1 MAPVSMSDTDR
12 RIRRIVILGGGSA
25 GWMAAAALANLTSGG
40 CRIELIESTA
50 IGTVGVGEATIPPIR
65 FFNRQLGL
73 DENAFIAAARGTFK
87 LGIAFNDWIRPGH
100 RYFHPFG
107 RIGDEFDSVSFHQH
121 WLRERARGNPVPLED
136 YAMAWVLAR
145 AGRFGRP
152 LTDPAMVLSS
162 FDYAYHFDASLY
174 GAHLRSYAEK
184 RGVRRVEG
192 KVLDVRLR
200 AEDGFIEAL
209 QLEGGERI
217 EGDLFLDCS
226 GFRGVLIG
234 SALKV
239 GYESWQRWLP
249 CDRAVAV
256 GCELGEDLPPYTSA
270 TARPAG
276 WQWRIPLQHRMG
288 NGHVYCS
295 EHMSDDEATAI
306 LLANLTGEPL
316 GEPRPL
322 RFTAGV
328 RRQFWSRNC
337 VAIGLSAGFLEPLE
351 STSIHLVQS
360 ALTRLLAMF
369 PDRDCNPILVEEFNR
384 ASRFEYERI
393 RDFVILHYH
402 AQQRQEPLWQYA
414 RSMEIPETLQFKIDH
429 FRNGGR
435 ILFDPEELFQK
446 NNWLAVLVGQEIRPE
461 RYHPL
466 VDLRGRADAGKILA
480 DMRGAMEQAAL
491 ALPTHRQYI
500 RALATYSGPQSSR

>member
-1 MAPVSMSDTDR
+1 MQLPASSMSDTDR

-25 GWMAAAALANLTSGG
+25 GWMAAAALANTTRGG
-40 CRIELIESTA
+40 CHIDLIESTA

-65 FFNRQLGL
+65 HFNRQLGL
-73 DENAFIAAARGTFK
+73 DENALIAAARGTFK
-87 LGIAFNDWIRPGH
+87 LGIAFVDWIRPGH

-107 RIGDEFDSVSFHQH
+107 RIGEDFDAVSLHQY
-121 WLRERARGNPVPLED
+121 WLRERARGSSVPLED
-136 YAMAWVLAR
+136 HAMAWVLAR
-145 AGRFGRP
+145 NGRFSRP
-152 LTDPAMVLSS
+152 LSDPAMVLSS

-174 GAHLRSYAEK
+174 GRCLREYAEK
-184 RGVRRVEG
+184 RGVRRIDG
-192 KVLDVRLR
+192 KVVDVTLR
-200 AEDGFIEAL
+200 GEAGFIEAL
-209 QLEGGERI
+209 QLEGGERV
-217 EGDLFLDCS
+217 EGDLFIDCS
-226 GFRGVLIG
+226 GFRGLLIE
-234 SALKV
+234 SALEV

-249 CDRAVAV
+249 CDRALAV
-256 GCELGEDLPPYTSA
+256 GCALGEDLPPYTCA

-295 EHMSDDEATAI
+295 EYMSDDEATAI
-306 LLANLTGEPL
+306 LLDNLVGEPL

-337 VAIGLSAGFLEPLE
+337 IAMGLAAGFLEPLE

-360 ALTRLLAMF
+360 AITRLLAMF

-384 ASRFEYERI
+384 ATRFEYERI
-393 RDFVILHYH
+393 RDFLIFHYY
-402 AQQRQEPLWQYA
+402 AQQREEPLWRDA

-435 ILFDPEELFQK
+435 ILFDPTELFQK
-446 NNWLAVLVGQEIRPE
+446 NNWLAVLAGQEIRPE

-466 VDLRGRADAGKILA
+466 ADLRGRTDAAKILA
-480 DMRGAMEQAAL
+480 DIRRAMEQAAL
-491 ALPTHRQYI
+491 SVPTHRQYI
-500 RALATYSGPQSSR
+500 ERHCRASE

>member
-1 MAPVSMSDTDR
+1 MSGTDR
-12 RIRRIVILGGGSA
+12 RIRRLVIVGGGSA
-25 GWMAAAALANLTSGG
+25 GWMTAAALANSTRGG
-40 CRIELIESTA
+40 CRIELIESMA

-65 FFNRQLGL
+65 HFNRQLGL
-73 DENAFIAAARGTFK
+73 DENAFIAATRGTFK
-87 LGIAFNDWIRPGH
+87 LGIAFIDWTRPGH

-107 RIGDEFDSVSFHQH
+107 RIGDDFDSVSLHQY
-121 WLRERARGNPVPLED
+121 WLRERARGSSIPLED
-136 YAMAWVLAR
+136 HAMAWVLAR

-152 LTDPAMVLSS
+152 LIDPAMVLSS

-174 GAHLRSYAEK
+174 GQHLRAYAEK
-184 RGVRRVEG
+184 RGVRRIDG
-192 KVLDVRLR
+192 KVVDVRLR
-200 AEDGFIEAL
+200 GDDGFIEAL
-209 QLEGGERI
+209 ELESGERI
-217 EGDLFLDCS
+217 EGDFFIDCS
-226 GFRGVLIG
+226 GFRGLLIE

-239 GYESWQRWLP
+239 GYESWQQWLP
-249 CDRAVAV
+249 CDRAMAV
-256 GCELGEDLPPYTSA
+256 GCALGEDLPPYTCA

-295 EHMSDDEATAI
+295 EYMSDDEATAI
-306 LLANLTGEPL
+306 LLANLIGQPL
-316 GEPRPL
+316 GEARAL

-360 ALTRLLAMF
+360 AITRLLAMF
-369 PDRDCNPILVEEFNR
+369 PDRDCNPILAQEFNR

-393 RDFVILHYH
+393 RDFLILHYH
-402 AQQRQEPLWQYA
+402 AQQRQEPLWRYA
-414 RSMEIPETLQFKIDH
+414 RSMQIPETLRFKIDH

-435 ILFDPEELFQK
+435 ILFDAAELFQK
-446 NNWLAVLVGQEIRPE
+446 NNWLAVLVGQEVWPA

-466 VDLRGRADAGKILA
+466 VDLRARADATRILA
-480 DMRGAMEQAAL
+480 EMRRAMEQAAL
-491 ALPTHRQYI
+491 SLPTHRQYI
-500 RALATYSGPQSSR
+500 ERHCEARLRP

>member
-1 MAPVSMSDTDR
+1 MSDSDR
-12 RIRRIVILGGGSA
+12 RVRRIVILGGGSA
-25 GWMAAAALANLTSGG
+25 GWMTAAALAHSIGG
-40 CRIELIESTA
+40 GARIALIESSD

-65 FFNRQLGL
+65 HFNKQLGL

-87 LGIAFNDWIRPGH
+87 LGIAFLDWVRPGH

-107 RIGDEFDSVSFHQH
+107 RIGDEFDSISLHQY
-121 WLRERARGNPVPLED
+121 WLRERARGSTVRLEEH
-136 YAMAWVLAR
+136 AMAWVLAR

-152 LTDPAMVLSS
+152 LADPALVLSS
-162 FDYAYHFDASLY
+162 FDYAYHFDATLY
-174 GAHLRSYAEK
+174 GRYLRDYSEK
-184 RGVRRVEG
+184 RGVRRIDG
-192 KVLDVRLR
+192 KVIEVKLR

-209 QLEGGERI
+209 ELEGGERI
-217 EGDLFLDCS
+217 DGDLFIDCS
-226 GFRGVLIG
+226 GFRGLLIE

-239 GYESWQRWLP
+239 GYESWQHWLP

-256 GCELGEDLPPYTSA
+256 GCTLAEDLPPYTCASA
-270 TARPAG
+270 RAAG

-295 EHMSDDEATAI
+295 EYMSDDEATAI
-306 LLANLTGEPL
+306 LLAGLCGEPM
-316 GEPRPL
+316 GAPRPL

-360 ALTRLLAMF
+360 AITRLLAMF
-369 PDRDCNPILVEEFNR
+369 PERDCNPMLAQEFNR

-393 RDFVILHYH
+393 RDFLILHYH
-402 AQQRQEPLWQYA
+402 AQERQEPLWRHA

-435 ILFDPEELFQK
+435 VLFDPAELFQK
-446 NNWLAVLVGQEIRPE
+446 NNWLAVLAGQEMLPA

-466 VDLRGRADAGKILA
+466 LDLRARADATQVLA
-480 DMRGAMEQAAL
+480 QMRAAMQQAAL
-491 ALPTHRQYI
+491 SLPTHRQYI
-500 RALATYSGPQSSR
+500 ERHCKARLTP

>member
-1 MAPVSMSDTDR
+1 MQPTSVSDTDR
-12 RIRRIVILGGGSA
+12 RIRSIVVLGGGSA
-25 GWMAAAALANLTSGG
+25 GWMAAAALANSTRGG
-40 CRIELIESTA
+40 CRIQVIESTA

-65 FFNRQLGL
+65 HFNRQLGL

-87 LGIAFNDWIRPGH
+87 LGIAFVDWIRPGH

-107 RIGDEFDSVSFHQH
+107 RIGDDFDSVSLHQY
-121 WLRERARGNPVPLED
+121 WLCERARGSTVPLED
-136 YAMAWVLAR
+136 YAMAWALAR
-145 AGRFGRP
+145 NGRFSQP

-174 GAHLRSYAEK
+174 GRYLRDYAEK
-184 RGVRRVEG
+184 RGVRRVDG
-192 KVLDVRLR
+192 KVVDVKLR

-217 EGDLFLDCS
+217 EGDLFIDCS
-226 GFRGVLIG
+226 GFRGLLIE
-234 SALKV
+234 SALEV
-239 GYESWQRWLP
+239 GYESWQHWLP

-256 GCELGEDLPPYTSA
+256 GCELGEDLPPYTCA
-270 TARPAG
+270 TGRPAG

-295 EHMSDDEATAI
+295 EYMSDDEATAM
-306 LLANLTGEPL
+306 LLANLAGEPI

-360 ALTRLLAMF
+360 AITRLLAMF
-369 PDRDCNPILVEEFNR
+369 PDRDCNPILAEEFNR

-393 RDFVILHYH
+393 RDFLILHYH
-402 AQQRQEPLWQYA
+402 AQQRQEPLWRYTRA
-414 RSMEIPETLQFKIDH
+414 MRIPDTLQHKIDH
-429 FRNGGR
+429 FCNGGR
-435 ILFDPEELFQK
+435 ILFDLSELFQK
-446 NNWLAVLVGQEIRPE
+446 NNWLAVLVGQEVWPE

-466 VDLRGRADAGKILA
+466 VDLRGRADAGKILTQ
-480 DMRGAMEQAAL
+480 MRRAMEQAAL
-491 ALPTHRQYI
+491 SLPTHRQYI
-500 RALATYSGPQSSR
+500 ERHCRAGESA

>member
-1 MAPVSMSDTDR
+1 MSDTDR

-25 GWMAAAALANLTSGG
+25 GWMTAAALANAMRGG

-65 FFNRQLGL
+65 LFNRQLGL
-73 DENAFIAAARGTFK
+73 DENAFMSAAGGTFK
-87 LGIAFNDWIRPGH
+87 LGIAFADWIRPGH

-107 RIGDEFDSVSFHQH
+107 RIGDEFDSVSLHQY
-121 WLRERARGNPVPLED
+121 WLRERARGSSVPLED

-145 AGRFGRP
+145 SGRFGRP
-152 LTDPAMVLSS
+152 LSDPAMVLSS

-174 GAHLRSYAEK
+174 GRYLRGYAEK
-184 RGVRRVEG
+184 RGVRRIDG
-192 KVLDVRLR
+192 KVLDVKLR
-200 AEDGFIEAL
+200 GGDGFIEAL
-209 QLEGGERI
+209 QIEGGERI
-217 EGDLFLDCS
+217 EGDLFIDCS
-226 GFRGVLIG
+226 GFRGLLID
-234 SALKV
+234 SALNV

-249 CDRAVAV
+249 CDRALAV
-256 GCELGEDLPPYTSA
+256 GCAPGADLPPYTCA
-270 TARPAG
+270 AARPAG

-295 EHMSDDEATAI
+295 EYMSDDEATDT

-337 VAIGLSAGFLEPLE
+337 VSIGLSAGFLEPLE

-360 ALTRLLAMF
+360 AITRLLAMF
-369 PDRDCNPILVEEFNR
+369 PDRDCNPVLVQEFNR

-393 RDFVILHYH
+393 RDFIILHYH
-402 AQQRQEPLWQYA
+402 AQQREEPLWRYT
-414 RSMEIPETLQFKIDH
+414 RSMGIPEALQFKIDH

-435 ILFDPEELFQK
+435 ILFDPAELFQK
-446 NNWLAVLVGQEIRPE
+446 NNWLAVLVGQEVLPE
-461 RYHPL
+461 CCHPL
-466 VDLRGRADAGKILA
+466 LDLSGRADAAKILA
-480 DMRGAMEQAAL
+480 QMRYAMEQAAL
-491 ALPTHRQYI
+491 SLPTHRQYI
-500 RALATYSGPQSSR
+500 ERHCRASTPAAGAPG

>member
-1 MAPVSMSDTDR
+1 MPPLGPTSDTDR

-25 GWMAAAALANLTSGG
+25 GWMTAAALANSTRGG

-65 FFNRQLGL
+65 HFNRQLGL
-73 DENAFIAAARGTFK
+73 DENAFMAAARGTFK
-87 LGIAFNDWIRPGH
+87 LGIAFVDWIRPGH

-107 RIGDEFDSVSFHQH
+107 RIGDEFDSVSLHQY
-121 WLRERARGNPVPLED
+121 WLRERARGNVAPLED
-136 YAMAWVLAR
+136 HAMAWVLAR
-145 AGRFGRP
+145 DGRFGQP

-174 GAHLRSYAEK
+174 GRYLRDYAEK
-184 RGVRRVEG
+184 RGVRRIDG
-192 KVLDVRLR
+192 KVVDVRLR
-200 AEDGFIEAL
+200 GEDGFIEAL
-209 QLEGGERI
+209 QLEGGERV
-217 EGDLFLDCS
+217 EGDLFIDCS
-226 GFRGVLIG
+226 GFRGLLIE

-256 GCELGEDLPPYTSA
+256 GCALGDDLPPYTCA
-270 TARPAG
+270 LARPAG

-295 EHMSDDEATAI
+295 EYMSEDEATAS
-306 LLANLTGEPL
+306 LLGNLVGEPL

-328 RRQFWSRNC
+328 RQQFWARNC

-351 STSIHLVQS
+351 STSLHMVQS
-360 ALTRLLAMF
+360 AITRLLAMF
-369 PDRDCNPILVEEFNR
+369 PDRDCNPMLVQEFNR
-384 ASRFEYERI
+384 ASRLEYERI
-393 RDFVILHYH
+393 RDFLILHYH
-402 AQQRQEPLWQYA
+402 AQQREEPLWRYT

-435 ILFDPEELFQK
+435 ILFDPTELFQK
-446 NNWLAVLVGQEIRPE
+446 NNWLAVLVGQEVWPE

-466 VDLRGRADAGKILA
+466 VDLCGRPDAAKILA
-480 DMRGAMEQAAL
+480 EMRCLMQQAAL
-491 ALPTHRQYI
+491 SVPTHRQYI
-500 RALATYSGPQSSR
+500 ERHCRASGPA

>member
-1 MAPVSMSDTDR
+1 MSDSDR

-25 GWMAAAALANLTSGG
+25 GWMTAAALAHSISGG
-40 CRIELIESTA
+40 ARIALIESSA

-65 FFNRQLGL
+65 HFNQQLGL

-87 LGIAFNDWIRPGH
+87 LGIAFVDWVRPGH

-107 RIGDEFDSVSFHQH
+107 RIGDEFDSISLHQY
-121 WLRERARGNPVPLED
+121 WLRERARGSAVPLEEH
-136 YAMAWVLAR
+136 AMAWVLAR
-145 AGRFGRP
+145 AGRFARP
-152 LTDPAMVLSS
+152 LADPALVLSS
-162 FDYAYHFDASLY
+162 FDYAYHFDATLY
-174 GAHLRSYAEK
+174 GQYLRDYSER
-184 RGVRRVEG
+184 RGVRRIDG
-192 KVLDVRLR
+192 KVLDVKLR

-209 QLEGGERI
+209 ELEGGERI
-217 EGDLFLDCS
+217 AGDLFVDCS
-226 GFRGVLIG
+226 GFRGLLIE

-256 GCELGEDLPPYTSA
+256 GCALAEDLPPYTRA

-295 EHMSDDEATAI
+295 EYMTDDEATAI
-306 LLANLTGEPL
+306 LLAELCGEPL

-351 STSIHLVQS
+351 STSLHLVQS
-360 ALTRLLAMF
+360 AITRLLAMF
-369 PDRDCNPILVEEFNR
+369 PDRDCNPMLAQEFNR
-384 ASRFEYERI
+384 ATRFEYERI
-393 RDFVILHYH
+393 RDFLILHYH
-402 AQQRQEPLWQYA
+402 AQERQEPLWRQA
-414 RSMEIPETLQFKIDH
+414 RSMEIPETLRFKIDH

-435 ILFDPEELFQK
+435 ILFDPAELFQK
-446 NNWLAVLVGQEIRPE
+446 NNWLAVLAGQDVLPE

-466 VDLRGRADAGKILA
+466 LDLRGRADATQILGE
-480 DMRGAMEQAAL
+480 MRAAMQQAAL

-500 RALATYSGPQSSR
+500 ERHCKARLTP

>member
-1 MAPVSMSDTDR
+1 MTDTDR

-25 GWMAAAALANLTSGG
+25 GWMTAAALANSIRGG
-40 CRIELIESTA
+40 CRIALIESAA

-65 FFNRQLGL
+65 HFNRQLGL
-73 DENAFIAAARGTFK
+73 DENAFVAAARGTFK
-87 LGIAFNDWIRPGH
+87 LGIEFVDWVRPGH

-107 RIGDEFDSVSFHQH
+107 RIGDEFDSVSLHQY
-121 WLRERARGNPVPLED
+121 WLRERVRGSAVPLEEH
-136 YAMAWVLAR
+136 AMAWVLAR
-145 AGRFGRP
+145 NGRFGQP

-174 GAHLRSYAEK
+174 GRYLRDYSEK
-184 RGVRRVEG
+184 RGVRPIDGTV
-192 KVLDVRLR
+192 VDVQLR

-209 QLEGGERI
+209 QLASGERI
-217 EGDLFLDCS
+217 EGDLFIDCS
-226 GFRGVLIG
+226 GFRGLLID

-239 GYESWQRWLP
+239 DYESWQHWLP
-249 CDRAVAV
+249 CDRAMAV
-256 GCELGEDLPPYTSA
+256 GCGLGQELPPYTCA

-295 EHMSDDEATAI
+295 EYMTDDEATAI
-306 LLANLTGEPL
+306 LLEHLTGEPL
-316 GEPRPL
+316 GDPRPL

-328 RRQFWSRNC
+328 RRRFWMRNC

-360 ALTRLLAMF
+360 AITRLLAMF
-369 PDRDCNPILVEEFNR
+369 PDRDCNPLLAQEFNR
-384 ASRFEYERI
+384 ATRFEYERI
-393 RDFVILHYH
+393 RDFLILHYC
-402 AQQRQEPLWQYA
+402 AQQREEPLWRQA
-414 RSMEIPETLQFKIDH
+414 RSMRIPESLQLKIDH

-435 ILFDPEELFQK
+435 ILFDPAELFQK
-446 NNWLAVLVGQEIRPE
+446 NNWLAVLVGQEVWPE

-466 VDLRGRADAGKILA
+466 LDLHGRADATGILA
-480 DMRGAMEQAAL
+480 QMRRAMQQAAL

-500 RALATYSGPQSSR
+500 ERYCRASEPA

>member
-1 MAPVSMSDTDR
+1 MSDTER

-25 GWMAAAALANLTSGG
+25 GWMTAAALANALRGG
-40 CRIELIESTA
+40 CRIDLIESTA

-65 FFNRQLGL
+65 HFNRQLGL
-73 DENAFIAAARGTFK
+73 DENAFVSAARGTFK
-87 LGIAFNDWIRPGH
+87 LGIAFVDWIRPGH

-107 RIGDEFDSVSFHQH
+107 RIGDEFDSVSLHQY
-121 WLRERARGNPVPLED
+121 WLRERARGSPVPLED

-145 AGRFGRP
+145 HGRFGRP
-152 LTDPAMVLSS
+152 LSDPAMVLSS

-174 GAHLRSYAEK
+174 GRHLREYAQK
-184 RGVRRVEG
+184 RGVRRIDG
-192 KVLDVRLR
+192 KVLDVKLR
-200 AEDGFIEAL
+200 GGDGFIEAL
-209 QLEGGERI
+209 QLEGGEHI
-217 EGDLFLDCS
+217 EGDLFIDCS
-226 GFRGVLIG
+226 GFRGLLID

-249 CDRAVAV
+249 CDRAMAV
-256 GCELGEDLPPYTSA
+256 GCALGADLPPYTCA

-295 EHMSDDEATAI
+295 EYMSDDEATAI
-306 LLANLTGEPL
+306 LLANLTGAPV

-328 RRQFWSRNC
+328 RREFWARNC

-360 ALTRLLAMF
+360 AITRLLALF
-369 PDRDCNPILVEEFNR
+369 PDRDCNPILAQEFNR

-393 RDFVILHYH
+393 RDFIILHYR
-402 AQQRQEPLWQYA
+402 AQQREEPLWRYA
-414 RSMEIPETLQFKIDH
+414 RSMEIPEELQFKVDH

-435 ILFDPEELFQK
+435 ILFDPSELFQK
-446 NNWLAVLVGQEIRPE
+446 NNWLAVLVGQEVLPE
-461 RYHPL
+461 HCHPL
-466 VDLRGRADAGKILA
+466 LDLSGRADAAKILA
-480 DMRGAMEQAAL
+480 QMRGAMEQAAL
-491 ALPTHRQYI
+491 SLPTHRQYI
-500 RALATYSGPQSSR
+500 ERHCHASEAAK

>member
-1 MAPVSMSDTDR
+1 MSETDR
-12 RIRRIVILGGGSA
+12 RIRDIVIVGGGSA
-25 GWMAAAALANLTSGG
+25 GWMTAAALANVVGRG
-40 CRIELIESTA
+40 CRIVLIESTA

-65 FFNRQLGL
+65 HFNWQLGL
-73 DENAFIAAARGTFK
+73 DENAFLASARGTFK
-87 LGIAFNDWIRPGH
+87 LGIAFIDWVRPGH

-107 RIGDEFDSVSFHQH
+107 RIGDDFDSVSLHQY
-121 WLRERARGNPVPLED
+121 WLRERARGSPVPLED
-136 YAMAWVLAR
+136 YAMAWILAR

-174 GAHLRSYAEK
+174 GRYLREYAEK
-184 RGVRRVEG
+184 RGVRRIDG
-192 KVLDVRLR
+192 KVMEVRLR
-200 AEDGFIEAL
+200 GEDGFIDAL
-209 QLEGGERI
+209 QLEGGELIR
-217 EGDLFLDCS
+217 GDLFIDCS
-226 GFRGVLIG
+226 GFRGLLID

-256 GCELGEDLPPYTSA
+256 GCALGEDLPPYTCA

-295 EHMSDDEATAI
+295 EYMSDDEAAAI
-306 LLANLTGEPL
+306 LLGSLGGEPL
-316 GEPRPL
+316 GDPRPL
-322 RFTAGV
+322 RFTAGI
-328 RRQFWSRNC
+328 RHEPWSRNC

-360 ALTRLLAMF
+360 AITRLLALF
-369 PDRDCNPILVEEFNR
+369 PDREFDPMLAREFNR

-393 RDFVILHYH
+393 RDFLILHYH
-402 AQQRQEPLWQYA
+402 AQQRQEPLWRHA
-414 RSMEIPETLQFKIDH
+414 RSMEIPEPLQWKIEH

-435 ILFDPEELFQK
+435 ILFDPAELFQK
-446 NNWLAVLVGQEIRPE
+446 NNWLAVLAGQEVLPGRC
-461 RYHPL
+461 HPL
-466 VDLRGRADAGKILA
+466 VDLRGRQDAARILEQ
-480 DMRGAMEQAAL
+480 MRRAMEQAAL
-491 ALPTHRQYI
+491 SLPTHRQYI
-500 RALATYSGPQSSR
+500 ERHCRAAGES